1 VSFVVPIW
9 LLVIAAAT
17 LIGALVLIGLL
28 RWLESH
34 LPQDWTEPGV
44 VALREAR
51 GPIVFLLMLGGLEAV
66 GRVLG
71 LDPETVNALNLGGLA
86 LAILVVAWF
95 IAALARRLVV
105 LAMARDEALPN
116 ATLIGNVA
124 WVSALALGLLIALGT
139 LGVSITPLLTALG
152 VGGLAVALA
161 LQPTLTNLFAG
172 IQILASRQ
180 VSPGDYVRLSSGE
193 EGYVADVTWRQ
204 TTIRALA
211 NNLVVVPNSQLA
223 STVLTNFHQP
233 SNDMSVVLQVG
244 VGYDSDLAE
253 VERVTI
259 EVASEIMREVE
270 GGIADFTPFIR
281 YHTFGDSAIQFSVI
295 VRVREYVD
303 QYLVTH
309 EFIKRLQPRYRQAG
323 ITIPFP
329 IRTVQLEQTAPASS
343 TRKPSAPEPAT
354 PAPSA
359 RKASATASTTP
370 PPRRTRGRSRS

>member
-1 VSFVVPIW
+1 MPIW
-9 LLVIAAAT
+9 LLVIAAT
-17 LIGALVLIGLL
+17 TVIGALVLIGLL

-51 GPIVFLLMLGGLEAV
+51 GPIVFLLALGGLEAV
-66 GRVLG
+66 ARSLALDSQVINVL
-71 LDPETVNALNLGGLA
+71 TLGGLA
-86 LAILVVAWF
+86 LSILVVAWF
-95 IAALARRLVV
+95 VAALARRLVV

-124 WVSALALGLLIALGT
+124 WVSALALGVLIALGT

-259 EVASEIMREVE
+259 EVASEVMREVQ

-309 EFIKRLQPRYRQAG
+309 EFIKRLQARYRKAG

-329 IRTVQLEQTAPASS
+329 IRTVMLEQ
-343 TRKPSAPEPAT
+343 SAPQPR
-354 PAPSA
+354 APESSA
-359 RKASATASTTP
+359 P
-370 PPRRTRGRSRS
+370 PPRPSRGRSRS